1 MAKTTKTSNKPHKSK
16 WKPDSPYNDLP
27 TLPPLVELET
37 RAVLKACIPARA
49 ALAELKQAAEMI
61 PNQAILINTLPLLES
76 QASNEIENIVTT
88 TDKLFQH
95 QHQGDNPDSATK
107 EALRYTQSLYQ
118 GFRSIHKKPLHT
130 RTAEEI
136 STQIKNIEM
145 KVRRVPG
152 TALGKDSGE
161 IVYTPPEGEDRS
173 PTGSNSCTTKPKSI
187 RWFAWRLDTINSKPF
202 TPSPMATGEQA
213 EC

>member
-1 MAKTTKTSNKPHKSK
+1 MAKTTKTAKNTAKSAKSK
-16 WKPDSPYNDLP
+16 WKPDFPYNE
-27 TLPPLVELET
+27 LPPLPPSVELET
-37 RAVLKACIPARA
+37 RSVLKACIPARA

-95 QHQGDNPDSATK
+95 QYEDDNADAATK
-107 EALRYTQSLYQ
+107 EALRYSQSIYE
-118 GFRSIHKKPLHT
+118 GFRSIHKKPLNT

-136 STQIKNIEM
+136 CTQIKNIEM
-145 KVRRVPG
+145 KVRKVPG

-161 IVYTPPEGEDRS
+161 VVYTPPEGCLLYTS
-173 PTGSNSCTTKPKSI
+173 
-187 RWFAWRLDTINSKPF
+187 
-202 TPSPMATGEQA
+202 PSPRD
-213 EC
+213 